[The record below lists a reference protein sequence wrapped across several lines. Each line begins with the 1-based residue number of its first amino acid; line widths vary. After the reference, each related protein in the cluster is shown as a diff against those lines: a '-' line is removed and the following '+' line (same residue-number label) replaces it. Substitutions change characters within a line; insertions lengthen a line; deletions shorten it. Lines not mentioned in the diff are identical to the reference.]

1 MNEKNYIGIEA
12 VKKVQKLS
20 IGLEHLTRTH
30 TLTQKDDNVIN
41 TGRRGVGLTQL
52 KPAHL

>member
-1 MNEKNYIGIEA
+1 M
-12 VKKVQKLS
+12 KKLYWYRSSEEGAEIKYRL
-20 IGLEHLTRTH
+20 GTLTRTH
-30 TLTQKDDNVIN
+30 TLTQKGNNVIN